1 MNRSAQKLDLPGVK
15 LVHRNEG
22 LLLLG
27 KGMSK
32 PPCRAWE
39 RDRSP
44 SGTTYH
50 REPKRAEAYRLMT
63 RGQLPNDITGARW
76 TNPEIADEIRVPGAL
91 FDPVAE
97 LRLDESS
104 DRIWAR
110 FGLKETD
117 GSILPP
123 PRDFGGALRRGYA
136 VCEGVFVP
144 FDPELLRFTRQ
155 ALEEAGV
162 SATRPHGSPLTYRD
176 YRRLKIRLAE
186 AGVKVLDF
194 VDEEAYLDRLRRDWE
209 KREPLP
215 VPPLSIELYPYQKEA
230 LDWLRFCHE
239 NELGCLL
246 ADDMGLGKTATV
258 ISFLASVRD
267 QRPNLVVCPATL
279 LENWSRE
286 FRKFCPDLPIFI
298 HHGRLRLSPERP
310 LQPGVTVITS
320 YGLFRNDRRFL
331 QRVSWNVVALD
342 EAGEIKNPESGV
354 GRACREY
361 RASCKVAMTGTPFE
375 NHPLDLWSLLEFVEP
390 GYLGDR
396 ETFMNAYG
404 RGIEDGS
411 SAAAKELENRV
422 KLLSMR
428 RMKSDVREDLPEK
441 IEIDQP
447 VSMPHGERLLHEEAI
462 EQALLRHDLEG
473 SHPNLVTPLRQL
485 CCHPSLLAPENDSDP
500 TLRCAKY
507 RKLVYL
513 LGQIAERDEK
523 ALVFASFVRMLDI
536 FEEDLPKRLGVSI
549 HRIDGGVP
557 AHRRQGVIDSFTA
570 ERGSAV
576 MILNPRAAGVGLNL
590 VAANHVVHYSRE
602 WNPAREDQAT
612 DRAYR
617 IGQTKDVL
625 VHYLRYENSI
635 EQVMADRLQ
644 RKRGVSEELVRVSE
658 DKNSQ
663 RETLLE
669 ALELLPEPDRANRI

>member
-1 MNRSAQKLDLPGVK
+1 
-15 LVHRNEG
+15 
-22 LLLLG
+22 
-27 KGMSK
+27 
-32 PPCRAWE
+32 
-39 RDRSP
+39 
-44 SGTTYH
+44 
-50 REPKRAEAYRLMT
+50 MT
-63 RGQLPNDITGARW
+63 GGQLPKDLSGTRW
-76 TNPEIADEIRVPGAL
+76 TNPEITAAIRVPRAL
-91 FDPVAE
+91 FDPIVE
-97 LRLDESS
+97 LRLDEAS

-117 GSILPP
+117 GTILPP
-123 PRDFGGALRRGYA
+123 PRDVRGALRRGYS
-136 VCEGVFVP
+136 VSEGVFVP
-144 FDPELLRFTRQ
+144 FDPELLGITRR
-155 ALEEAGV
+155 ALEDSGV
-162 SATRPHGSPLTYRD
+162 SATRTGGSPLTYRD
-176 YRRLKIRLAE
+176 YRRLKMRLADS
-186 AGVKVLDF
+186 GVKVSDL
-194 VDEEAYLDRLRRDWE
+194 VDEEAYLERLRRE
-209 KREPLP
+209 RETRERLP
-215 VPPLSIELYPYQKEA
+215 APPLSIDLYPYQKEA

-258 ISFLASVRD
+258 IAFLAAVRD

-286 FRKFCPDLPIFI
+286 FRKFCPELPIFI

-331 QRVSWNVVALD
+331 QRIPWNVVALD
-342 EAGEIKNPESGV
+342 EAGEIKNPDSGV

-396 ETFMNAYG
+396 ETFMNSYG
-404 RGIEDGS
+404 RAIEDGS
-411 SAAAKELENRV
+411 SAATTELEKRV

-428 RMKSDVREDLPEK
+428 RLKSEVRKDLPEK

-447 VSMPHGERLLHEEAI
+447 VSMPPDERLLHEQAI
-462 EQALLRHDLEG
+462 EHALLRHEREG
-473 SHPNLVTPLRQL
+473 SHPNLMTPLRQL

-500 TLRCAKY
+500 SLRCAKY
-507 RKLVYL
+507 RKLVFL
-513 LGQIAERDEK
+513 LGQIAKRNEK
-523 ALVFASFVRMLDI
+523 VLVFASFVRILDM
-536 FEEDLPKRLGVSI
+536 FEQDLPTRLGVTV

-557 AHRRQGVIDSFTA
+557 PNRRQAVIDAFSA
-570 ERGSAV
+570 ERGSSV

-644 RKRGVSEELVRVSE
+644 GKRGISEELIRVSGE
-658 DKNSQ
+658 KNSQ

-669 ALELLPEPDRANRI
+669 ALELLPEDSQTNRS